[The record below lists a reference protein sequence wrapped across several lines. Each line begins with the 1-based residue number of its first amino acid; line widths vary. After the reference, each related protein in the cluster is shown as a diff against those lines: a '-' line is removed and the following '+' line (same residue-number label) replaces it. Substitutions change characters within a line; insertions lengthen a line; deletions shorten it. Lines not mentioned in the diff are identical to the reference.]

1 MYASGKNIL
10 SRTKLKTVLGT
21 IETALLS
28 RIYDSQTELS
38 HKKVTS
44 CPFPHLHRQILN
56 SVQGLNQDFSL

>member
-1 MYASGKNIL
+1 MYAIGKNIL

-28 RIYDSQTELS
+28 RIYDSQTEPS

-44 CPFPHLHRQILN
+44 CPFPTFTEKL
-56 SVQGLNQDFSL
+56 